1 MTTKITTQVKPM
13 THTIDASGKAL
24 GRVASEAAKALMGK
38 MSPSYTPN
46 ILSRVKVTIE
56 NAGKLYFPEK
66 KLTQK
71 VYTTYTQ
78 YPGGLKHESLAQ
90 LNARNADLALRRA
103 IQSMMPRNTFR
114 TPRMKNLT
122 INK

>member
-1 MTTKITTQVKPM
+1 MTTTAQKPQ
-13 THTIDASGKAL
+13 TIQKHDIDANGKSL

-46 ILSRVKVTIE
+46 ILSIVKVTIT
-56 NAGKLYFPEK
+56 NAGKLNFSEK

-78 YPGGLKHESLAQ
+78 YPGGLKHATLAQ
-90 LNARNADLALRRA
+90 LNAKNADLALRRA
-103 IQSMMPRNTFR
+103 IERMMPRNTFR

-122 INK
+122 INQ